1 MQKLQNFQHL
11 GEIKIK
17 LGPQRRDVF
26 LPTCLRKNL
35 MIKYVTKC
43 AICVDC
49 LVYGT
54 NPASNI
60 NCCRILRFY
69 LDIVMGKVR
78 LFELV
83 IKGGVFEK

>member
-1 MQKLQNFQHL
+1 
-11 GEIKIK
+11 
-17 LGPQRRDVF
+17 
-26 LPTCLRKNL
+26 
-35 MIKYVTKC
+35 MIKYVTKR

-60 NCCRILRFY
+60 KCCRILRFY
-69 LDIVMGKVR
+69 LDIVRGKVR

-83 IKGGVFEK
+83 IKGELLKNKIKPFHRVQTPGNKIICVQVM

>member
-1 MQKLQNFQHL
+1 MEGGCLPPHL
-11 GEIKIK
+11 
-17 LGPQRRDVF
+17 
-26 LPTCLRKNL
+26 CLRKNL

-49 LVYGT
+49 LVNET
-54 NPASNI
+54 NLASNI

-83 IKGGVFEK
+83 IKGGAFEK